1 MDALAAVVSTGAIF
15 LLLAYLVR
23 TYAMRPQEA
32 RLKTLSAAS
41 SVSVESSQDGLSL
54 LRRGSSA
61 PISRL
66 LSTSVYANRW
76 QYELDRADLKLRAS
90 EYFLIRLLFAAVP
103 ILVITV
109 IGQNGVAFFFSLIA
123 GALAYML
130 PAYWVRITTQRRIQ
144 AVNKQLVETIS
155 LIANALRAGFAF
167 AQGVDVAAKRMGPP
181 MSVEL
186 GRLLLDINLGM
197 STEDA
202 LQGMNQRIDSE
213 DLDMVVTAILIQRNS
228 GGNLAEVLESVGLTM
243 RERERIQGEI
253 KTLTSSQ
260 RFTAWVLSLWP
271 LCIAL
276 GFFAINPNIMSLM
289 WTTGPGI
296 VLLFTWGILNLL
308 GVVAL
313 QKILAIDI

>member
-1 MDALAAVVSTGAIF
+1 MEALTAIVSTAAIF
-15 LLLAYLVR
+15 LVLAYLVR

-32 RLKTLSAAS
+32 RLKTLSVAS
-41 SVSVESSQDGLSL
+41 SVSLESSQEGVSL

-61 PISRL
+61 PISRM
-66 LSTSVYANRW
+66 LSTSAYANRW

-90 EYFLIRLLFAAVP
+90 EYFLIRMLFAAAVV
-103 ILVITV
+103 LFITL
-109 IGQNGVAFFFSLIA
+109 IGRSSVAFMFALIG
-123 GALAYML
+123 GAIGYML

-144 AVNKQLVETIS
+144 AVEKQLVETIS

-167 AQGVDVAAKRMGPP
+167 SQGVDVAAKRVGPP

-186 GRLLLDINLGM
+186 GRLLLDVNLGM

-213 DLDMVVTAILIQRNS
+213 DLDMVVTAILIQRSS
-228 GGNLAEVLESVGLTM
+228 GGNLAEVLESVIATM
-243 RERERIQGEI
+243 RDRERIQGEI

-271 LCIAL
+271 MCIAA
-276 GFFAINPNIMSLM
+276 GFFAINPSIMSLM
-289 WTTGPGI
+289 WTTQAGI
-296 VLLFTWGILNLL
+296 VMLIIWGFLNVM
-308 GVVAL
+308 GIITL